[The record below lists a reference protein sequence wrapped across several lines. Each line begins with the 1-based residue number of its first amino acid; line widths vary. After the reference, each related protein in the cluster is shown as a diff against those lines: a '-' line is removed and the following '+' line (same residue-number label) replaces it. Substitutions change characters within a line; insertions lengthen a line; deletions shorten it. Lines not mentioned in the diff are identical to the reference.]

1 MLRQLAFKMFYD
13 FVVHHS
19 HQNGIVQVTLTAVW
33 GYISSLLRWVLS
45 LCVLHI
51 FNSCVLYTLQAL
63 LSGTL
68 FLESVAA
75 YRYDFS
81 EDRGSHASAESPLV
95 CGICCF
101 LL

>member
-1 MLRQLAFKMFYD
+1 M
-13 FVVHHS
+13 
-19 HQNGIVQVTLTAVW
+19 
-33 GYISSLLRWVLS
+33 
-45 LCVLHI
+45 LHI

-81 EDRGSHASAESPLV
+81 EDRGSHASAEPPLV
-95 CGICCF
+95 WHMLVF
-101 LL
+101 TVNVPLVSAKN